1 MTRRKAFNESAE
13 RTVYRPGLEIKGDL
27 IPGFRF
33 APPGAALCHP
43 LRGFIDRFGPACILG
58 EEIEVKLALIGYGAM
73 GQLVAKLA
81 SEQGHEVVLT
91 LDIEDAAR
99 GVLDLADALRAGDVA
114 IDFSVADMVPKNAEA
129 CARAGVP
136 LVVGT
141 TGWQTHV
148 AEVRHL
154 VTEHDGGLIYGAN
167 FSVGVQVFYRMLE
180 SYDAFIEEAHHKRKR
195 DAPSGTAVQLR
206 TLVTEGLGRDVPVTS
221 TRAGYIPGTHRL
233 GFDSVADQ
241 ITLTHT
247 ARSREGFAAGALVAA
262 RWIAGRK
269 GVYEFSAV
277 FDEIIKNNR
286 DV

>member
-1 MTRRKAFNESAE
+1 MW
-13 RTVYRPGLEIKGDL
+13 
-27 IPGFRF
+27 
-33 APPGAALCHP
+33 
-43 LRGFIDRFGPACILG
+43 LRLHFG
-58 EEIEVKLALIGYGAM
+58 EEDIDVKLALIGYGAM
-73 GQLVAKLA
+73 GQLVGKLA

-91 LDIEDAAR
+91 LDIEAADR
-99 GVLDLADALRAGDVA
+99 GVEDLADALRAADVA
-114 IDFSVADMVPKNAEA
+114 IDFSVADTVPRNAEA

-141 TGWQTHV
+141 TGWQTRV
-148 AEVRHL
+148 SEVRRL
-154 VTEHDGGLIYGAN
+154 VTDHDGALIYGAN
-167 FSVGVQVFYRMLE
+167 FSVGVQVFYRIAARAAELFRGLE

-206 TLVTEGLGRDVPVTS
+206 EIVAARLGREVPVAS

-277 FDEIIKNNR
+277 FDEIIKKNL